1 MRKYSD
7 YINQEPTLE
16 DKAFIAARK
25 GDENFF
31 TTLPATTRQ
40 EVLALVNSR
49 GYSVLMLAA
58 YHGHTDLV
66 KTFLSWGANPNDTDF
81 GGNSVLMGVC
91 FKGHTNI
98 ISLLLSAGANPELK
112 NEKGQTAILFA
123 QMFGRQEALILLQ
136 SQIPATSLG
145 KFKAWMSF
153 LKLNYNNERK
163 NHV

>member
-16 DKAFIAARK
+16 EKAFIAARQ
-25 GDENFF
+25 GDTDFF
-31 TTLPATTRQ
+31 ATLPSAARQ
-40 EVLALVNSR
+40 DVLALLNSR

-66 KTFLSWGANPNDTDF
+66 KTFLSWGANPNDTDS

-91 FKGHTNI
+91 FKGHTEI
-98 ISLLLSAGANPELK
+98 IGLLLSAGADPEFR

-123 QMFGRQEALILLQ
+123 QMFGRQEALTLLQ
-136 SQIPATSLG
+136 SQIPATPFG

-153 LKLNYNNERK
+153 LKLNFSNERK
-163 NHV
+163 SYV